1 MRKITDFNAD
11 WLFSAAAEEGE
22 EKPFADSRVKL
33 PFFHSILTMPVCT
46 FTKTWTASDS
56 DEGKTVFIEFSQIS
70 GEAEIYCN
78 DNLIAETSS
87 IVHKRRYQLVS
98 EAKPGTEYTVKIN
111 IRPASRGDGLFAF
124 TGVNI
129 ITLDSSH
136 FNLLSPGSGLYIT
149 SEAADGKAI
158 IRIKTEVIRPN
169 NYDVV
174 AYTVL
179 NSSGYETASATAKPT
194 SPDTEMIIDSPDLWE
209 GQSGAAVYTLKAE
222 LKRDS
227 RVLDETTSAFGIRDI
242 SVDEDGFFRLNGF
255 RLPLD
260 GAELT
265 DCSAVKSD
273 TESLH
278 HLDGNALISR
288 MLPSKTNLLSFT
300 DKEGMVFWYCPA
312 FSGNR
317 TYDMELFREFL
328 ITYRNHPSLAFA
340 VCPAKA
346 DEEYFEEFRK
356 TAEEY
361 APGLICAA
369 RKSFDCTP
377 EEIPAGAKLVLLDI
391 PFRTQPEAYITFSG
405 RLTGLQEKHPEK
417 SFAVLASSPLKSEC
431 APKDAT
437 EHHIRLWQTFF
448 RQKGITAYFAGLLS
462 DEKNG
467 EARQGLISED
477 RTELYDAFWFY
488 KSQFSSEDF
497 IKITDPDICETS
509 DKHID
514 LRCITNRT
522 NLRLLV
528 NGKDRKYKAEKLSDN
543 IYVFRQLKLKPDH
556 NLLEVSAD
564 DECDSIE
571 IIRI

>member
-1 MRKITDFNAD
+1 MRNITDFSNG
-11 WLFSAAAEEGE
+11 WLFSAAANDGE
-22 EKPFADSRVKL
+22 EKAFSDTLIKL
-33 PFFHSILTMPVCT
+33 PFFHTISSMPVCS
-46 FTKTWTASDS
+46 FTKTWNACES
-56 DEGKTVFIEFSQIS
+56 DEGKTVYIEFSQIS
-70 GEAEIYCN
+70 GEAEIFCN
-78 DNLIAETSS
+78 DALIASADRIT
-87 IVHKRRYQLVS
+87 HKRRYRLIS
-98 EAKPGTEYTVKIN
+98 EAQPGNEYKVKIN
-111 IRPASRGDGLFAF
+111 IRPFSRGDGLFAF

-136 FNLLSPGSGLYIT
+136 FDMLSPGDGMYIT
-149 SEAADGKAI
+149 SLLNDNKAKI
-158 IRIKTEVIRPN
+158 NVKTEVIRPN

-179 NSSGYETASATAKPT
+179 NSSGYEVASATAKPT
-194 SPDTEMIIDSPDLWE
+194 SPDTEIIIDSPDLWE

-227 RVLDETTSAFGIRDI
+227 RVLDEISSGFGIREI
-242 SVDEDGFFRLNGF
+242 SIDDDGFFRLNGF

-260 GAELT
+260 GAGLT

-273 TESLH
+273 TENLH
-278 HLDGNALISR
+278 HLDGNALIAQ
-288 MLPSKTNLLSFT
+288 MLPTKTNLLTFC
-300 DKEGMVFWYCPA
+300 DKEGIVFWYCPA

-317 TYDMELFREFL
+317 EYDMKVFREFL

-340 VCPAKA
+340 VCPPEA

-361 APGLICAA
+361 APEIICAA
-369 RKSFDCTP
+369 RQNIDCSP
-377 EEIPAGAKLVLLDI
+377 GDIPDAAKLVLLDI
-391 PFRTQPEAYITFSG
+391 PFSTRPDSYISFSG
-405 RLTGLQEKHPEK
+405 RLAGLQEKHPGK
-417 SFAVLASSPLKSEC
+417 SFAVYASSPLKSEC
-431 APKDAT
+431 GMKESA

-448 RQKGITAYFAGLLS
+448 RQKGITAYFGGLLT
-462 DEKNG
+462 DERNG
-467 EARQGLISED
+467 DARRGLVSED

-488 KSQFSSEDF
+488 KSQFSSEGF

-528 NGKDRKYKAEKLSDN
+528 NGKDKKYKAEKLSDN
-543 IYVFRQLKLKPDH
+543 IYVFRQLKLKPDR
-556 NLLEVSAD
+556 NLFEVSAD